1 MCHNKCD
8 KCVGCNTAMIKTEKN
23 MLYKKMKNTLL
34 AVVLTA
40 MTTSIASAADDGPRM
55 YWNAPVD
62 LNIMQTYSLKVNGN
76 AVVPSGALYD
86 RDVSVNM
93 DLVLMGYNRI
103 FDFMGNSAIFTTI
116 VTAGSASATIPTSP
130 TTTISQST
138 RGYGDVYFQ
147 GTFNLI
153 GGPAL
158 SAEEFATYK
167 QDTLLSLLL
176 GLSTPTGEYDS
187 DRILNMGANRWA
199 LRVGLPFV
207 KTLSKE
213 WLPGKITTL
222 EILPSVWIYG
232 DNDEYVNQ
240 QKLEQDEL
248 YTLEMHLTHDLS
260 PTFFVSLDYLYQ
272 TGGETTVNGVKS
284 DDAQSAD
291 FIGATFAYMVNEQL
305 QFQFRYSAT
314 LNPDPE
320 KELSVDNMQLNLNY
334 FW

>member
-1 MCHNKCD
+1 MS
-8 KCVGCNTAMIKTEKN
+8 
-23 MLYKKMKNTLL
+23 YKKIKNTLAAL
-34 AVVLTA
+34 AVTA
-40 MTTSIASAADDGPRM
+40 IASVSNVATAGDDGPRM
-55 YWNAPVD
+55 YWNGPVD
-62 LNIMQTYSLKVNGN
+62 LNIMQTYSWKINGN
-76 AVVPSGALYD
+76 AVVPNGALFD

-93 DLVLMGYNRI
+93 DLVVMGYNRI
-103 FDFMGNSAIFTTI
+103 FDFMDHSAIFTTI
-116 VTAGSASATIPTSP
+116 VTAGSASANIPVPSTPSSP
-130 TTTISQST
+130 ASTISQAT

-147 GTFNLI
+147 GTFNLL

-167 QDTLLSLLL
+167 QDTLLSLLF

-199 LRVGLPFV
+199 LRVGMPFIQ
-207 KTLSKE
+207 TLSKE
-213 WLPGKITTL
+213 WAPGKITTL

-232 DNDEYVNQ
+232 DNDKYVNQ

-260 PTFFVSLDYLYQ
+260 PTLFVSLDYLYQ
-272 TGGETTVNGVKS
+272 SGGETTVNGVKS

-291 FIGATFAYMVNEQL
+291 FIGATFSYQVNEQL

-320 KELSVDNMQLNLNY
+320 KELSVDNAQLNMNY